1 MAVRK
6 MITMNP
12 QITIVDD
19 THFIID
25 EHHYDNLDGTSYL
38 WSRSNEKRVRIN
50 NYRLAALADAVV
62 ERNTPVSFDLLYN
75 IAKGYEVHHI
85 DCDHKNNRLD
95 NLVVVA
101 KHDHKVIHQMLDD
114 ITRVLL
120 KGYSDEVT
128 YLIKQYR
135 EIIQNTKIEQRK
147 NHNVFY

>member
-25 EHHYDNLDGTSYL
+25 AHHCDNLDGTSYL
-38 WSRSNEKRVRIN
+38 WSRSNGKRVRIS
-50 NYRLAALADAVV
+50 NYRLAALADAVA
-62 ERNTPVSFDLLYN
+62 ERDTPVSFDLLYN

-101 KHDHKVIHQMLDD
+101 KHDHKVLHQMLDD

-120 KGYSDEVT
+120 KGYYEEVD
-128 YLIKQYR
+128 YLIKQYH
-135 EIIQNTKIEQRK
+135 EVIQNTKDEQRK